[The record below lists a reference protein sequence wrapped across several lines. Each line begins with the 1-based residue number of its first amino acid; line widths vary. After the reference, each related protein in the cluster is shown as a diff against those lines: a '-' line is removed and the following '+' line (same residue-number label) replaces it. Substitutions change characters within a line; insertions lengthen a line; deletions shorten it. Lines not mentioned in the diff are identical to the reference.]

1 MEAESSSAP
10 PPPSLMDDSLNTDIT
25 LQRVTEG
32 HAAFRGGSNIYDIT
46 LGHVYVSGRS
56 DSTLRCRA
64 ASRRALKVLE
74 IRTHFKRYTVIGQFL

>member
-32 HAAFRGGSNIYDIT
+32 HATFRGGSNIYDIT
-46 LGHVYVSGRS
+46 LRS
-56 DSTLRCRA
+56 CLREWTL
-64 ASRRALKVLE
+64 
-74 IRTHFKRYTVIGQFL
+74 